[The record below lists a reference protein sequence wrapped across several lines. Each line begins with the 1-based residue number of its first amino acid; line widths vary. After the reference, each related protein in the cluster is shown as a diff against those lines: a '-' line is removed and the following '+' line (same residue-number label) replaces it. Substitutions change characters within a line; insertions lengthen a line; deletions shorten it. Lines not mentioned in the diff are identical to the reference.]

1 MVGRRASN
9 TRTISRTGWCSV
21 LKRHDVRGRAASDPV
36 PADRRPAT
44 QGCPWGAA
52 FLLQGRPRCGKCGR
66 LAHSSSVSNLDSTVG
81 VLDLGESWTHSSPAL
96 EVGEQPAAV
105 GPTTRRPWRT
115 DPRSG
120 RRPSPPARP
129 GRSYGGQSRPRRPPR
144 HGPGSTTGSPSGLE
158 SDRSD
163 RPKNRWVTLVTAI
176 SRDTN
181 AACTSQ
187 PSPLKRAGRFILDH
201 DPAAAAQS
209 DGPRS
214 TATNQP
220 PHELSR

>member
-9 TRTISRTGWCSV
+9 TRTISRTGCSV
-21 LKRHDVRGRAASDPV
+21 LKRHDVRGGAASDPV

-105 GPTTRRPWRT
+105 GPDYSASLANGSTLFNSVPKERRRGACGA
-115 DPRSG
+115 DASS
-120 RRPSPPARP
+120 SPPRGDASLKA
-129 GRSYGGQSRPRRPPR
+129 GVGRRPPR
-144 HGPGSTTGSPSGLE
+144 
-158 SDRSD
+158 
-163 RPKNRWVTLVTAI
+163 RPRHRI
-176 SRDTN
+176 HRHS
-181 AACTSQ
+181 
-187 PSPLKRAGRFILDH
+187 
-201 DPAAAAQS
+201 
-209 DGPRS
+209 
-214 TATNQP
+214 
-220 PHELSR
+220 